1 MSTPPPPPPSAAA
14 VSMGSGIGTA
24 QKSVAQ
30 GFAKFRNNKLVS
42 GAANFLY
49 SNSLVAKVVFLILA
63 VIIFVFLLRL
73 GTQIASWLFT
83 PSKTP
88 YLLPG
93 LKSAR
98 KGITISQDPRDRDS
112 IPLERSKNQ
121 RDGITFSYSVWMMIE
136 RINTSDPRQKHVF
149 HKGSSTFK
157 KGGSVD
163 GFAYSDSNNLPYPNM
178 SPGLFIDGANNQ
190 LHIYVNTFDK
200 IIESVSVSNIPMNK
214 WFNVII
220 RVKNLNLDVFI
231 NGNVAVRHR
240 LSSPVKQNYE
250 DIHVNKYE
258 GYDGFISALRYWN
271 YALSSPE
278 IMDVNRSG
286 PNLKADK
293 QQSGFPP
300 YLSMRWYFKDSE

>member
-1 MSTPPPPPPSAAA
+1 MSTPTPPSASA
-14 VSMGSGIGTA
+14 VAMGSGIGNA

-30 GFAKFRNNKLVS
+30 GFAKFRNNRLVS

-49 SNSLVAKVVFLILA
+49 SNSLVAKVVFLILV
-63 VIIFVFLLRL
+63 VILFVFLLRI
-73 GTQIASWLFT
+73 GIQIANWLFT

-88 YLLPG
+88 FLLNG
-93 LKSAR
+93 LKSAK
-98 KGITISQDPRDRDS
+98 KGLTISQDPRDRDS

-121 RDGITFSYSVWMMIE
+121 RDGITFTYSVWMMIE
-136 RINTSDPRQKHVF
+136 RINAGKKRHVF
-149 HKGSSTFK
+149 HKGSSHFEK
-157 KGGSVD
+157 EKMIN
-163 GFAYSDSNNLPYPNM
+163 GFQYSTENNLPYPNM
-178 SPGLFIDGANNQ
+178 APGLFIDENNNT
-190 LHIYVNTFDK
+190 LHVYCNTFNK
-200 IIESVSVSNIPMNK
+200 LVEHVTVSNIPMNK

-250 DIHVNKYE
+250 DIHVNKFD
-258 GYDGFISALRYWN
+258 GYDGFISSLRYWN

-286 PNLKADK
+286 PNLKAQD
-293 QQSGFPP
+293 QQDGFPP
-300 YLSMRWYFKDSE
+300 YLSLRWYFKDSE